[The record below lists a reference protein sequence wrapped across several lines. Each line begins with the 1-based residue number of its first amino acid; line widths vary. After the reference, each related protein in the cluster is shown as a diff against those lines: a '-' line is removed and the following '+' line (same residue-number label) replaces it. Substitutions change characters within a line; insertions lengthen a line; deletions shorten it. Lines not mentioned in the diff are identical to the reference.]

1 MFEFDQ
7 EQEMEPIA
15 KIKVVG
21 VGGGGNNAVNRMIA
35 SGLKGVEFIAI
46 NTDAQALV
54 HAMAQN
60 RMQIGEKLTRGLGA
74 GARPEIGEKAAQENR
89 DDIIKALQGADMIFV
104 TAGMGGGTGT
114 GGAPIVAECARE
126 VGALTVGVVTR
137 PFTFEGKKRLKQ
149 AEAGI
154 ANLKANVDTLI
165 TIPNDRLLDIIDK
178 KTSMVDAFRIA
189 DDVLRQG
196 VQGISDLIA
205 VPGLINLDFAD
216 VQTVMVDKGIAH
228 IGIGHAKGDDK
239 ALEAVKQAVSSPLL
253 ETTIEGASHVII
265 NISGDISLIEA
276 NDAASY
282 VQELAGD
289 DANIIFGAM
298 YDENAQDEATI
309 TVIATGLDSHGVN
322 TPVAK
327 AMTEFKTPF
336 KAKTTG
342 NTYAQPAAQTA
353 AAAQPTYKA
362 LTFRAPSA
370 AAPAQPVAPKEA
382 PQSAPAQPF
391 RPMRQETQIN
401 IPDFLRNKK

>member
-1 MFEFDQ
+1 MVFEFDQ

-216 VQTVMVDKGIAH
+216 VKTIMSNAGSALM
-228 IGIGHAKGDDK
+228 GIGEVRGRYGRRAGRFCGHHHDAVHLFHRQRHHVRHPDMDVPEDLPRQGQGHPPRDVGRVRAVRAAHRHALLLKFRHF
-239 ALEAVKQAVSSPLL
+239 SPRLCA
-253 ETTIEGASHVII
+253 GAFFVHYSPFAC
-265 NISGDISLIEA
+265 SL
-276 NDAASY
+276 
-282 VQELAGD
+282 
-289 DANIIFGAM
+289 
-298 YDENAQDEATI
+298 
-309 TVIATGLDSHGVN
+309 H
-322 TPVAK
+322 
-327 AMTEFKTPF
+327 
-336 KAKTTG
+336 
-342 NTYAQPAAQTA
+342 
-353 AAAQPTYKA
+353 
-362 LTFRAPSA
+362 AP
-370 AAPAQPVAPKEA
+370 
-382 PQSAPAQPF
+382 
-391 RPMRQETQIN
+391 IC
-401 IPDFLRNKK
+401 